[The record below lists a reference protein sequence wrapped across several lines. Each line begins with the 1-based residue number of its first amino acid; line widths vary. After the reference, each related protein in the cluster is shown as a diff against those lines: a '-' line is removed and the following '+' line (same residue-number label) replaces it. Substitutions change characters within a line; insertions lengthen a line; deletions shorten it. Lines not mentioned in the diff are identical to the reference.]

1 MPRIN
6 EIDP

>member
-6 EIDP
+6 L